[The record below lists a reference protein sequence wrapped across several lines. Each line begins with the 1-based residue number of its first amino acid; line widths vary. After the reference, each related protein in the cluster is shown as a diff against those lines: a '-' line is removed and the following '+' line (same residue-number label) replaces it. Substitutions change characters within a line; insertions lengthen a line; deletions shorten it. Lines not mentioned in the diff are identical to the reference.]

1 MDHADLYQG
10 INPKLAKR
18 IAEGLVRV
26 DDILNNGYI
35 YGGISNEDRQRIR
48 ETIESAEKLGIEYA
62 DAVNSL
68 VEYLA
73 DEVKIMEIGPIM
85 PVTSMTKP
93 GQPPKPAPGA
103 QTQQAVAPVGA
114 AANVNV
120 TGQNTSSQPQL
131 SQQELIKAMGDRM
144 KDPNVSKDFAELLAK
159 VMQRK

>member
-1 MDHADLYQG
+1 MTSIYKG
-10 INPKLAKR
+10 INPKLARR

-26 DDILNNGYI
+26 DDILNNGYV
-35 YGGISNEDRQRIR
+35 YGGISDQDRQRIR
-48 ETIESAEKLGIEYA
+48 ETIDSAQQLGIDYT

-85 PVTSMTKP
+85 PVTGMTRP
-93 GQPPKPAPGA
+93 AQAPKPAATA
-103 QTQQAVAPVGA
+103 QTQQAVTPPGA

-120 TGQNTSSQPQL
+120 SGQSTTTQPEID
-131 SQQELIKAMGDRM
+131 QQQLIKIMGDRI